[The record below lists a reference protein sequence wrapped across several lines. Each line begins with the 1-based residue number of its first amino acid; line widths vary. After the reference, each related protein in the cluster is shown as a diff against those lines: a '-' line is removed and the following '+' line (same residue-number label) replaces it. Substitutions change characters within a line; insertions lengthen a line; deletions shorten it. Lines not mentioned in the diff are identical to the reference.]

1 MNLTTKEI
9 RRMIIQEMNSI
20 ISGID
25 PMLIMAEEMLK
36 VMHTVNYDK
45 IMAMAEKHSEAYFH
59 ARTAAGKN
67 PESYRN
73 QILKSAGNALYAY
86 QKSRNPQDLE
96 ELIFHLEDMK
106 QEFSSYDLRKPDN
119 DPENE
124 PDF

>member
-1 MNLTTKEI
+1 
-9 RRMIIQEMNSI
+9 MIIQEMNSI

-45 IMAMAEKHSEAYFH
+45 TVAMAEKHSEAYFH
-59 ARTAAGKN
+59 ARTAAGKKA
-67 PESYRN
+67 ESYRN
-73 QILKSAGNALYAY
+73 QILKSAGDALYAY

-106 QEFSSYDLRKPDN
+106 QEFSSYDLREPDK

-124 PDF
+124 PDFWLARLFY